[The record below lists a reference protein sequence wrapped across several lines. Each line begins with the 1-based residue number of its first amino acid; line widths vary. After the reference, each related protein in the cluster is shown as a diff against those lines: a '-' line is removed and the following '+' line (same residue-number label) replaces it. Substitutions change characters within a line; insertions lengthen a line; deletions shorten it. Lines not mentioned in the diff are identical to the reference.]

1 MLGHSSGMIGLPLRL
16 LAREVYDRVVE
27 MRGHGVAALITG
39 EEKIIPKN
47 PQYWICTVESM
58 PLERDVAFLAIDE
71 IQLAAGEDR
80 GHTFTQRL
88 LNARGRE
95 ETMVMGSDTI
105 APLIRKLVPE
115 AEFETRNRFSKL
127 SYAGAKKLSRLPRRS
142 AIVAFSA
149 NDVYALA
156 ELIRRR
162 KGGAA
167 VVMGALSPRTR
178 NAQIAMYQNGEVD
191 YIVATDAI
199 GMGLNMSINHV
210 AFASLTKFDGTRQRR
225 LMAHE
230 IAQIAGRAG
239 RHMNDGTFGVISDGY
254 GEFAGRDTDMDQET
268 IDKIENHQFRRIDRL
283 QWRNDRMDFSSIH
296 SLVGSLERSSDN
308 DLLVRAREADDLRA
322 LKIMSR
328 NNQLDAKVSG
338 PAAVEML
345 WQVCQIPDFRK
356 TMDDEHADLLGRIHT
371 HLMENDGILPNDW
384 FSARLAKLDRTDG
397 DIDTLAQRIAHTRTW
412 TYISNRADW
421 LEDPAHWRG
430 EARAVE
436 DRLSDALHERLTER
450 FVDKRSSILL
460 KHLQSDRALIASVDG
475 QSDVLVE
482 GQYVGR
488 LEGLTF
494 LVDEDATGAESSTLL
509 NAATK
514 ALRRELD
521 RRVEEIKAA
530 EDDAFTL
537 IPEIGEIVFKG
548 ASIAKLTAGG
558 DPLSP
563 GVTILAS
570 DFLESSA
577 LEVVSQRVQPWLA
590 KHLREVLAPVY
601 GLRDELARTDTSNG
615 ISGLSRGLVFQML
628 EDLGSLP
635 RSKVRNELRKIE
647 QADRA
652 LLRKLGIRFGE
663 VSIFMPALLKPQQ
676 SLYRLVLWA
685 IHKGI
690 DPIPETPIAGLTSIP
705 LGDQPDEY
713 YEMSGF
719 RKAGTRA
726 VRMDMLEK
734 VAVMAREKAEKGEL
748 RAESDMMSFVGCSG
762 DDFKAILNMLGYFEA
777 PADAKDKPEEAA
789 SEPPEAAPES
799 PETASEP
806 KATEEPE
813 ASAKTAE
820 TAVETTVETT
830 AETAAKTTEKTTVEK
845 DETERAEVKS
855 EAPEPTPDA
864 SEPVPEAPAELGPLY
879 VRSRPVERRRSSRPK
894 TRTDGPRGKSR
905 QERPQARSN
914 ERQGGANERQG
925 RPKNGPKNGNGQ
937 QRGNNRRPQKRQPE
951 YSPDS
956 PFAGL
961 MDLKKSMEAD
971 RRQSSR
977 NKSKRGKNDGAKK
990 QA

>member
-1 MLGHSSGMIGLPLRL
+1 VTEHSRFLALLGPTNTGKTHYAIERMLGHSSGMIGLPLRL

-58 PLERDVAFLAIDE
+58 PLERDVAFMAIDE
-71 IQLAAGEDR
+71 VQLAADEDR

-95 ETMVMGSDTI
+95 ETMVMGSDSI
-105 APLIRKLVPE
+105 GPLIRKLVPE

-127 SYAGAKKLSRLPRRS
+127 SYAGPKKLSRLPRRS

-178 NAQIAMYQNGEVD
+178 NAQVAMYQNGEVD

-210 AFASLTKFDGTRQRR
+210 AFASLTKFDGVRQRR
-225 LMAHE
+225 LMANE

-254 GEFAGRDTDMDQET
+254 GEFAGRDTGLDQED
-268 IDKIENHQFRRIDRL
+268 IDKIESHKFRRLERL
-283 QWRNDRMDFSSIH
+283 QWRNDRLDFTSIH
-296 SLVGSLERSSDN
+296 SLVGSLEKSSDN
-308 DLLVRAREADDLRA
+308 EILARARESDDLRA
-322 LKIMSR
+322 LKIMAR
-328 NNQLDAKVSG
+328 NNQLDTKVNG
-338 PAAVEML
+338 PAAVELL

-356 TMDDEHADLLGRIHT
+356 TMDDEHAELLGRVHT
-371 HLMENDGILPNDW
+371 HLLDNDGILPNDW
-384 FSARLAKLDRTDG
+384 FAGRLAKLDRTDG

-421 LEDPAHWRG
+421 LEDPTHWRG
-430 EARAVE
+430 EARAIE
-436 DRLSDALHERLTER
+436 DKLSDALHERLTER

-460 KHLQSDRALIASVDG
+460 KHLQSDRALIASVDA

-494 LVDEDATGAESSTLL
+494 VVDEEATGEESGTLI
-509 NAATK
+509 NAAGK

-521 RRVEEIKAA
+521 RRVEDIKAA
-530 EDDAFTL
+530 GDDAFTL

-563 GVTILAS
+563 GTTILAS
-570 DFLESSA
+570 DFLDRSA
-577 LEVVSQRVQPWLA
+577 QEVISQRVQPWLA
-590 KHLREVLAPVY
+590 QHLRAVLGPLY
-601 GLRDELARTDTSNG
+601 GLRDELARTDTSTG
-615 ISGLSRGLVFQML
+615 VSGLSRGLVFQML

-647 QADRA
+647 QSDRS
-652 LLRKLGIRFGE
+652 LLRKLGFRFGE
-663 VSIFMPALLKPQQ
+663 ISIYMPALLKPQQ

-685 IHKGI
+685 IHQGI
-690 DPIPETPIAGLTSIP
+690 DPIPEAPIAGLTSIP
-705 LGDQPDEY
+705 LEDRPDEY

-719 RKAGTRA
+719 RKAGSRA

-734 VAVMAREKAEKGEL
+734 VAIMAREKAEKGIL
-748 RAESDMMSFVGCSG
+748 RADSDMMSFVGCSG
-762 DDFKAILNMLGYFEA
+762 QDFVAILNMLGYYEA
-777 PADAKDKPEEAA
+777 PAQ
-789 SEPPEAAPES
+789 SGTEPGE
-799 PETASEP
+799 
-806 KATEEPE
+806 
-813 ASAKTAE
+813 
-820 TAVETTVETT
+820 
-830 AETAAKTTEKTTVEK
+830 
-845 DETERAEVKS
+845 
-855 EAPEPTPDA
+855 
-864 SEPVPEAPAELGPLY
+864 EAPAAKAPAVPTAQVQTQEEPTEETPAEPAAEAEKPAPVVPENLGPLY
-879 VRSRPVERRRSSRPK
+879 VRSRPNHRRRPDAPK
-894 TRTDGPRGKSR
+894 ARTDPSRSTPRPDKPAR
-905 QERPQARSN
+905 RRNRPAKDQDG
-914 ERQGGANERQG
+914 Q
-925 RPKNGPKNGNGQ
+925 KNGTGQ
-937 QRGNNRRPQKRQPE
+937 KRGNSRRPQKREPE

-971 RRQSSR
+971 RHKGNGGKSS
-977 NKSKRGKNDGAKK
+977 KPGKKGAKK